1 VNRYLD
7 WYEQGKLD
15 LEKAK
20 KDLES
25 GYYEWYDYYNKNIAE
40 EAIDAASEIIRF
52 CENYI
57 LKQE

>member
-25 GYYEWYDYYNKNIAE
+25 GYYEWYD
-40 EAIDAASEIIRF
+40 
-52 CENYI
+52 
-57 LKQE
+57 